1 MLHYRIQRQGLPI
14 GIGVKP
20 QIFLLRFSSPVP
32 ATSQPI
38 AALLRPSQFS
48 QFFSQLFSTAQVF
61 FISSHLSSTLFTSS
75 PLFSTLPTSSHLPST
90 HLTSFSALVN
100 SSHLLSTLLIS
111 FHGDALNSETL
122 THRSFCTEKLLQREA
137 FAQSKLLHRE
147 AFTHP

>member
-1 MLHYRIQRQGLPI
+1 MLHYRIQRQGLPL

-32 ATSQPI
+32 ATSQPV
-38 AALLRPSQFS
+38 AALLRPSQLNSFH
-48 QFFSQLFSTAQVF
+48 LFPAVLN
-61 FISSHLSSTLFTSS
+61 SSHLFS
-75 PLFSTLPTSSHLPST
+75 PPLNSSHPA
-90 HLTSFSALVN
+90 FSALVN

-147 AFTHP
+147 AFTKRS